1 MSRFFKFFQ
10 QGFSRT
16 SDRVASV
23 LGVKK
28 LDEST
33 IEELEGTLYAA
44 DFGIETTESII
55 ESMQAAYR
63 KNRELQQHQGAEI
76 GKHVLMQSLEGSEG
90 RLKKPESLPVVISL
104 VGVNGSGKTTTAAK
118 LGKMLKD
125 QGHGVLIAACD
136 TFRVAANEQL
146 KTWCDRLD
154 LPLITSHQGA
164 DAAAVAYDAYAAAKS
179 RGLDYLILDTAGRL
193 HTKGNLME
201 ELSKI
206 RRVLQK
212 HDASAP
218 QQSWLVVDGS
228 IGTNS
233 IEQARQFNQV
243 FPLNGLIVT
252 KLDGTSKG
260 GAIVA
265 IFRELALPVF
275 FVGLGE
281 KPEDLKPFD
290 REDYASAVFGL
301 SEGD

>member
-1 MSRFFKFFQ
+1 MSRFFSFFKK
-10 QGFSRT
+10 GFSRT
-16 SDRVASV
+16 SDKVASV

-28 LDEST
+28 LDDAT
-33 IEELEGTLYAA
+33 LEELEETLYAA
-44 DFGIETTESII
+44 DFGIETTEAIVESIQI
-55 ESMQAAYR
+55 AYR
-63 KNRELQQHQGAEI
+63 KNSEMRQREGAEI
-76 GKHVLMQSLEGSEG
+76 GKAVLMERLENSEG
-90 RLKKPESLPVVISL
+90 RLSNPTHQPEVIAL
-104 VGVNGSGKTTTAAK
+104 IGVNGSGKTTTTAK

-125 QGHGVLIAACD
+125 QGHSVLVAACD

-146 KTWCDRLD
+146 KTWCERLN

-179 RGLDYLILDTAGRL
+179 REVNYLLLDTAGRL

-201 ELSKI
+201 ELAKI
-206 RRVLQK
+206 QRVLKKQNV
-212 HDASAP
+212 DAP
-218 QQSWLVVDGS
+218 HHSWLVIDGS

-233 IEQARQFNQV
+233 IQQAKQFHQV
-243 FPLNGLIVT
+243 FPLTGLVVT

-265 IFRELALPVF
+265 IYQELGIPVY

-301 SEGD
+301 SE

>member
-1 MSRFFKFFQ
+1 MSRFFSFFKK
-10 QGFSRT
+10 GFSRT
-16 SDRVASV
+16 SDKVASV

-28 LDEST
+28 LDEAT
-33 IEELEGTLYAA
+33 LEELEETLYAA
-44 DFGIETTESII
+44 DFGIETTETIVESI
-55 ESMQAAYR
+55 QNAYR
-63 KNRELQQHQGAEI
+63 KNSEMRQREGAEI
-76 GKHVLMQSLEGSEG
+76 GKAVLMESLENSEG
-90 RLKKPESLPVVISL
+90 RLATPENKPEVIAL
-104 VGVNGSGKTTTAAK
+104 IGVNGSGKTTTAAK

-125 QGHGVLIAACD
+125 QGNHVLVAACD

-146 KTWCDRLD
+146 KTWCERLN

-164 DAAAVAYDAYAAAKS
+164 DAAAVAFDAYAAAKK
-179 RGLDYLILDTAGRL
+179 RGADYLLLDTAGRL

-201 ELSKI
+201 ELAKI
-206 RRVLQK
+206 QRVLKKQDV
-212 HDASAP
+212 DAP
-218 QQSWLVVDGS
+218 HHSWLVIDGS

-233 IEQARQFNQV
+233 IQQAKQFNQV
-243 FPLNGLIVT
+243 FPLTGLVVT

-265 IFRELALPVF
+265 IFKELGIPVY

-301 SEGD
+301 SE

>member
-1 MSRFFKFFQ
+1 MSRFFKFFKK
-10 QGFSRT
+10 GFSRT

-28 LDEST
+28 IDDATL
-33 IEELEGTLYAA
+33 EELEATLYAA

-55 ESMQAAYR
+55 EAMQVAFR
-63 KNRELQQHQGAEI
+63 KNRELQQQEGAVI
-76 GKHVLMQSLEGSEG
+76 GKQVLMQHLEGAEG
-90 RLKKPESLPVVISL
+90 RLDVPESRPVVISL

-118 LGKMLKD
+118 LGKLLQE
-125 QGHGVLIAACD
+125 QGQSVLIAACD
-136 TFRVAANEQL
+136 TFRVAANAQL
-146 KTWCDRLD
+146 KTWCERLD

-164 DAAAVAYDAYAAAKS
+164 DAAAVAYDAYAAASS
-179 RGLDYLILDTAGRL
+179 RGVDYLILDTAGRL
-193 HTKGNLME
+193 HTKGNLMD
-201 ELSKI
+201 ELAKI

-212 HDASAP
+212 HDANAP
-218 QQSWLVVDGS
+218 HHSWLVVDGS

-233 IEQARQFNQV
+233 IEQARQFHQY
-243 FPLNGLIVT
+243 FPLSGLIVT

-265 IFRELALPVF
+265 IFRELDLPVY

-301 SEGD
+301 SGAD